1 MRLRVLV
8 AFSVLLLGGCITE
21 KRMARASSR
30 VDLGVAYF
38 REGSLEASV
47 TALEEAH
54 ELDPRNWKA
63 LNALAVAYA
72 AKDRNDLAGKMFDKA
87 LHLNPTEAEIL
98 ITYGAWLTRT
108 GRPEEA
114 VPVFEKALADMD
126 YRGPALV
133 LSNLSYAL
141 TLTNRP
147 DEAVARAREAIRRM
161 PTLCAAYYHLG
172 LAQEGRNDTP
182 AALEAYTTLERTC
195 PTESIGGRL
204 RSACLMAKSG
214 RADARPQLAAVI
226 DEAPNTPIAD
236 EARACLALLG
246 TE

>member
-1 MRLRVLV
+1 MRLRSL
-8 AFSVLLLGGCITE
+8 AALSVLLLSGCITE

-30 VDLGVAYF
+30 VELGVAYF

-54 ELDPRNWKA
+54 KLDPRNWKA

-72 AKDRNDLAGKMFDKA
+72 AKNRNDLAEDTFEKA
-87 LHLNPTEAEIL
+87 LRLNPAEAEIL

-108 GRPEEA
+108 GHPADA

-141 TLTNRP
+141 TLSDRP

-172 LAQEGRNDTP
+172 LAEEGRND
-182 AALEAYTTLERTC
+182 AAAAMDAYATLERAC
-195 PTESIGGRL
+195 PNESIGGRL
-204 RSACLMAKSG
+204 RTACLDRKS
-214 RADARPQLAAVI
+214 VV
-226 DEAPNTPIAD
+226 
-236 EARACLALLG
+236 
-246 TE
+246 